1 MVYVILAFGGILGI
15 FWAAGLLF
23 ASKTKGDRSLIIP
36 VVHLMIFIGITGFGG
51 MKWSEANAN
60 PAKISKENY
69 LALKKGMS
77 LNDVKNGL
85 DFIDPVQMKGLS
97 KEQLEQYD
105 LTSNR
110 IRMPGDLMGRLSPGV
125 YFAERKNA
133 KIAVTI
139 DGAASKIGAK
149 NISFKNE
156 GGPTALLGSTSTIDA
171 KKKRGHG
178 LKGAKIRVYIL
189 DEAKLET
196 EKAKRKALREENAE
210 NKKFVMP
217 HLIPEALDGQEWI
230 FEEGKDWT
238 YEDSQTAAQVA
249 KNLATVISG
258 HDYFTAVYEEDE
270 DALEASTKFVISLT
284 KCVKG
289 KAPSG
294 VKVRQDDPCSKEGGF
309 TNPHSGKGSNQLRI
323 QVSTGDNLAIQVGLS
338 TKGDTQRFFGG
349 ADEVSLSFW
358 QEEDPFFDDDF
369 STSARLIVGGF
380 LNGELYAL
388 GQNGLEVTKEEEPI
402 QLKKSN

>member
-1 MVYVILAFGGILGI
+1 MVYVILAFGGILGM

-23 ASKTKGDRSLIIP
+23 ASKTKGDRSLMIP

-51 MKWSEANAN
+51 MKWAEANAN

-85 DFIDPVQMKGLS
+85 DFIDPVDMKTLS
-97 KEQLEQYD
+97 IEQLERYD

-133 KIAVTI
+133 KIAITF
-139 DGAASKIGAK
+139 DGAPSKVGAK
-149 NISFKNE
+149 NTTFKNE
-156 GGPTALLGSTSTIDA
+156 GGPTPVLGSSATINA
-171 KKKRGHG
+171 KKKAGHG
-178 LKGAKIRVYIL
+178 LKGAKIRIYVL
-189 DEAKLET
+189 DQAKLEA
-196 EKAKRKALREENAE
+196 EKEKRKALREENAE

-217 HLIPEALDGQEWI
+217 HLVPEALNGQEWI

-238 YEDSQTAAQVA
+238 YEESQTAAQVA
-249 KNLATVISG
+249 KNLTTVIAN
-258 HDYFTAVYEEDE
+258 HDYFTAEYEEDE
-270 DALEASTKFVISLT
+270 DALEASTKLVIAPS

-294 VKVRQDDPCSKEGGF
+294 VKVRQDDPCNSEGGF
-309 TNPHSGKGSNQLRI
+309 SNPYSGKGSNELRI
-323 QVSTGDNLAIQVGLS
+323 QVSSGENLSIQVGLS

-358 QEEDPFFDDDF
+358 HEEDPFFDDDF

-388 GQNGLEVTKEEEPI
+388 GQNGLEITKEEEPI